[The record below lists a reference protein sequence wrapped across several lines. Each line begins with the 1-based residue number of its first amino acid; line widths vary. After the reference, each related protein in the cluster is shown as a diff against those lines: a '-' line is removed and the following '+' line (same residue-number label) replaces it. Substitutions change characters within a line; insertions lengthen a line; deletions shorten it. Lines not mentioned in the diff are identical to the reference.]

1 MLLNKLTG
9 GYAGI
14 SKDAKY
20 LIYASVFPSIA
31 FGLIFT
37 DISYFL
43 TAVQEISAD
52 FAGIVISSMGIST
65 FVASLFLG
73 ALADVYGRKKLLITG
88 NILASLVLIVLAV
101 TTNPILLL
109 VAAIFE
115 GISEAA
121 FLSSSSALLA
131 DKVTAE
137 KRTNAFS
144 LYGFVQSVAFGIG
157 SFAIPAVLIF
167 EFFGFTNKESHIL
180 LYVSISALSLI
191 STLIMLKV
199 NESDRLKKSVDGI
212 IDFFP
217 KQSGSILLKFVITG
231 AIIAF
236 GAGMVV
242 PLMTLWF
249 NLQYGIS
256 DAISAPILGLSSLL
270 IGLAILVAP
279 FLAKRCGIVKA
290 IVVTQIVSTVFMF
303 ATPLSPNFALAGL
316 VYSLR
321 ALLMNMA
328 SPLSQS
334 MIMGLV
340 AENERGAASGISGA
354 LWRLPNAL
362 STYFGAWM
370 MGIGF
375 LLEPFFVAGI
385 FYLISTLLFW
395 HYFRKLTMPEEV
407 CSN

>member
-1 MLLNKLTG
+1 MLLKKLTS

-31 FGLIFT
+31 YGLIFT

-65 FVASLFLG
+65 FIASLFLG

-88 NILASLVLIVLAV
+88 NILASLVLIVLAI

-109 VAAIFE
+109 VAAILE

-137 KRTNAFS
+137 KRTKAFS
-144 LYGFVQSVAFGIG
+144 LYGFVQSIAFGVG

-217 KQSGSILLKFVITG
+217 KQSGSILLKYVITG

-279 FLAKRCGIVKA
+279 FLARKFGLVKA
-290 IVVTQIVSTVFMF
+290 IVVTQIISTVFMF

-321 ALLMNMA
+321 ALLMNMV

-362 STYFGAWM
+362 STYIGAWM

-375 LLEPFFVAGI
+375 LTEPFFAAGI

-395 HYFRKLTMPEEV
+395 HYFRKLTMPEV